1 MESAVREEQEELR
14 DSLLLDIYGGLL
26 TQKQREAL
34 HMQLD
39 LDYSLSEIAE
49 NQGVTRQAALDAV
62 KRGIARL
69 RELEKSLR
77 IYERFA
83 RSIGVLARME
93 ALAERQGNQEMLEA
107 LREARSIWED

>member
-1 MESAVREEQEELR
+1 MELGRDLQISVLLEL
-14 DSLLLDIYGGLL
+14 YGALL
-26 TQKQREAL
+26 TERQREAIEM
-34 HMQLD
+34 HYN

-83 RSIGVLARME
+83 RSMGVLARME